1 MKKIRTLL
9 LAIILLSVSCISEAQ
24 AIRVLYPSAGNISDE
39 ASSILYNRLNQA
51 VTLNGIASTDNSNKF
66 LLIPSVTV
74 LSIEPTTTTPINYV
88 AEVEIA
94 LFVVD
99 NSKKLL
105 MSQETFIKKGVAD
118 NEGKAVVKAIKSIKA
133 RDPKIKKMITIGKN
147 RIIEYYNT
155 ECETVVK
162 TINAY
167 IDCGMYE
174 EALNELN
181 AIPQIDGNT
190 GCYDNTLNI
199 LSKISQ
205 EQQDAANKSI
215 KNGSP
220 DVSWINE

>member
-9 LAIILLSVSCISEAQ
+9 LALFLVSVSYMTEAQ
-24 AIRVLYPSAGNISDE
+24 SIRVLYPSNDNISEE
-39 ASSILYNRLNQA
+39 ASSVLYNRLNQA

-74 LSIEPTTTTPINYV
+74 LSIEQTTTVPINYV
-88 AEVEIA
+88 AEVEITM
-94 LFVVD
+94 FIVD

-105 MSQETFIKKGVAD
+105 MSQEIFVKKGVAD
-118 NEGKAVVKAIKSIKA
+118 NERKAVVEAIKSIKA

-167 IDCGMYE
+167 IDCGMYN
-174 EALNELN
+174 EALSELN

-205 EQQDAANKSI
+205 EQQNAANESI
-215 KNGSP
+215 KNSVP

>member
-118 NEGKAVVKAIKSIKA
+118 NEGKAVVEAIKSIKA

-162 TINAY
+162 TINGY

>member
-1 MKKIRTLL
+1 MKKLGRLL
-9 LAIILLSVSCISEAQ
+9 LVLFIASISYVAEAQ
-24 AIRVLYPSAGNISDE
+24 AIRVLYPSTSNISDE
-39 ASSILYNRLNQA
+39 ASALLYNRLNQA
-51 VTLNGIASTDNSNKF
+51 VSLNGLGSTDNSNKF
-66 LLIPSVTV
+66 LLIPSVTI
-74 LSIEPTTTTPINYV
+74 LSIEPTTTAPINYMV
-88 AEVEIA
+88 EVEIA
-94 LFVVD
+94 LYLVD
-99 NSKKLL
+99 NSRKLL
-105 MSQETFIKKGVAD
+105 MSQETLIKKGVAD
-118 NEGKAVVKAIKSIKA
+118 NETKAVAEAMKSIKA
-133 RDPKIKKMITIGKN
+133 RDPKLKKMITIGKD

-205 EQQDAANKSI
+205 EQQNAANSNI
-215 KNGSP
+215 KNGTP

>member
-1 MKKIRTLL
+1 MKKIKTLL
-9 LAIILLSVSCISEAQ
+9 TVVFLLSVSFVAEAQ
-24 AIRVLYPSAGNISDE
+24 AIRVLYPSNDNISDE
-39 ASSILYNRLNQA
+39 ASSVLYNRLNQA

-74 LSIEPTTTTPINYV
+74 LSIEQTTTVPINYV
-88 AEVEIA
+88 AEVEITM
-94 LFVVD
+94 FIVD

-105 MSQETFIKKGVAD
+105 MSQETFVKKGVAD
-118 NEGKAVVKAIKSIKA
+118 NERKAVVEAIKSIKA

-155 ECETVVK
+155 ECETIVK

-205 EQQDAANKSI
+205 EQQDAANLSI
-215 KNGSP
+215 KNGNP

>member
-9 LAIILLSVSCISEAQ
+9 LALFLVSVSYMAEAQ
-24 AIRVLYPSAGNISDE
+24 SIRVLYPSNDNISEE
-39 ASSILYNRLNQA
+39 ASSVLYNRLNQA

-74 LSIEPTTTTPINYV
+74 LSIEQTTTVPINYV
-88 AEVEIA
+88 AEVEITM
-94 LFVVD
+94 FIVD

-105 MSQETFIKKGVAD
+105 MSQEIFVKKGVAD
-118 NEGKAVVKAIKSIKA
+118 NERKAVVEAIKSIKA

-174 EALNELN
+174 EALSELN

-199 LSKISQ
+199 LSRISK
-205 EQQDAANKSI
+205 EQQESASANI
-215 KNGSP
+215 KNVTP

>member
-9 LAIILLSVSCISEAQ
+9 LALFLVSVSYMAEAQ
-24 AIRVLYPSAGNISDE
+24 SIRVLYPSNDNISEE
-39 ASSILYNRLNQA
+39 ASSVLYNRLNQA

-74 LSIEPTTTTPINYV
+74 LSIEQTTTVPINYV
-88 AEVEIA
+88 AEVEITM
-94 LFVVD
+94 FIVD

-105 MSQETFIKKGVAD
+105 MSQEIFVKKGVSD
-118 NEGKAVVKAIKSIKA
+118 NERKAVVEAIKSIKA

-167 IDCGMYE
+167 IDCGMYD
-174 EALNELN
+174 EALSELN

-199 LSKISQ
+199 LSRISK
-205 EQQDAANKSI
+205 EQQESASANI
-215 KNGSP
+215 KNVTP

>member
-1 MKKIRTLL
+1 MKKIKTLL
-9 LAIILLSVSCISEAQ
+9 LVLFLVSVSYMTEAQ
-24 AIRVLYPSAGNISDE
+24 SIRVMYPSNDNISDD

-51 VTLNGIASTDNSNKF
+51 VTLNGIGSTDNSNKF
-66 LLIPSVTV
+66 LLVPSVTV
-74 LSIEPTTTTPINYV
+74 LSIEPTATAPINYV
-88 AEVEIA
+88 AEVEITMF
-94 LFVVD
+94 LVD

-105 MSQETFIKKGVAD
+105 MSQETIVKKGVAD
-118 NEGKAVVKAIKSIKA
+118 NERKAVVEAIKSIKA

-167 IDCGMYE
+167 IDCGMYN
-174 EALNELN
+174 EALSELN

-205 EQQDAANKSI
+205 EQQNAANESI
-215 KNGSP
+215 KNSVP

>member
-1 MKKIRTLL
+1 MKKIRTLY

-118 NEGKAVVKAIKSIKA
+118 NEGKAVVEAIKSIKA

>member
-1 MKKIRTLL
+1 MKKIKTLL
-9 LAIILLSVSCISEAQ
+9 TVVFLLSFSFVAEAQ
-24 AIRVLYPSAGNISDE
+24 AIRVLYPSNDNISDE
-39 ASSILYNRLNQA
+39 ASSVLYNRLNQA

-74 LSIEPTTTTPINYV
+74 LSIEQTTTVPINYV
-88 AEVEIA
+88 AEVEITM
-94 LFVVD
+94 FIVD

-105 MSQETFIKKGVAD
+105 MSQETFVKKGVAD
-118 NEGKAVVKAIKSIKA
+118 NERKAVVEAIKSIKA

-155 ECETVVK
+155 ECETIVK

-205 EQQDAANKSI
+205 EQQDAANLSI
-215 KNGSP
+215 KNGNP

>member
-1 MKKIRTLL
+1 MLL
-9 LAIILLSVSCISEAQ
+9 VSVFYITEAQ
-24 AIRVLYPSAGNISDE
+24 SIRVLPPSSENIGDDA
-39 ASSILYNRLNQA
+39 ASLLYGRLNQA
-51 VTLNGIASTDNSNKF
+51 VSLNGIGSTDNSNKF
-66 LLIPSVTV
+66 LLVSSVTV
-74 LSIEPTTTTPINYV
+74 LSIEQTTTVPVNYV
-88 AEVEIA
+88 AEIEVA
-94 LFVVD
+94 LFLVD
-99 NSKKLL
+99 NSRKLL
-105 MSQETFIKKGVAD
+105 MSQETLTKKGVGE
-118 NEGKAVVKAIKSIKA
+118 NETKAVLEAVKSIKS
-133 RDPKIKKMITIGKN
+133 RDPKLKKMITVGKD
-147 RIIEYYNT
+147 RIVEYYNA

-167 IDCGMYE
+167 LECGMVE

-205 EQQDAANKSI
+205 EQQNSANANI

>member
-9 LAIILLSVSCISEAQ
+9 LALFLVSVSYMAEAQ
-24 AIRVLYPSAGNISDE
+24 SIRVLYPSNDNISEE
-39 ASSILYNRLNQA
+39 ASSVLYNRLNQA

-74 LSIEPTTTTPINYV
+74 LSIEQTTTVPINYV
-88 AEVEIA
+88 AEVEITM
-94 LFVVD
+94 FIVD

-105 MSQETFIKKGVAD
+105 MSQEIFVKKGVAD
-118 NEGKAVVKAIKSIKA
+118 NERKAVVEAIKSIKA

-174 EALNELN
+174 EALSELN

-205 EQQDAANKSI
+205 EQQNAANESI
-215 KNGSP
+215 KNVTP

>member
-1 MKKIRTLL
+1 MKKIKTLL
-9 LAIILLSVSCISEAQ
+9 LVVFLVSVSYMTEAQ
-24 AIRVLYPSAGNISDE
+24 SIRVMYPSNDNISDD

-51 VTLNGIASTDNSNKF
+51 VTLNGIGSTDNSNKF
-66 LLIPSVTV
+66 LLVPSVTV
-74 LSIEPTTTTPINYV
+74 LSIEPTATAPINYV
-88 AEVEIA
+88 AEVEITMF
-94 LFVVD
+94 LVD

-105 MSQETFIKKGVAD
+105 MSQETIVKKGVAD
-118 NEGKAVVKAIKSIKA
+118 NERKAVVEAIKSIKA

-167 IDCGMYE
+167 IDCGMYN
-174 EALNELN
+174 EALSELN

-205 EQQDAANKSI
+205 EQQNAANESI
-215 KNGSP
+215 KNSVP

>member
-118 NEGKAVVKAIKSIKA
+118 NEGKAVVEAIKSIKA

>member
-9 LAIILLSVSCISEAQ
+9 LALFLVSVSYMTEAQ
-24 AIRVLYPSAGNISDE
+24 AIRVLYPSTDNISDE

-51 VTLNGIASTDNSNKF
+51 VTLNGIGSTDNSNKF
-66 LLIPSVTV
+66 LLVPSVTV
-74 LSIEPTTTTPINYV
+74 LSIEPTATVPINYV
-88 AEVEIA
+88 AEIEITM
-94 LFVVD
+94 FIVD

-105 MSQETFIKKGVAD
+105 MSQETLVKKGVAD
-118 NEGKAVVKAIKSIKA
+118 NERKAVTEAVKSIKA
-133 RDPKIKKMITIGKN
+133 RDPKLKKMITIGKN

-181 AIPQIDGNT
+181 AIPQIDDNT

-199 LSKISQ
+199 LNKISQ
-205 EQQDAANKSI
+205 EQQKSANDKI
-215 KNGSP
+215 RNEVP

>member
-1 MKKIRTLL
+1 MKKIKTLL
-9 LAIILLSVSCISEAQ
+9 LVLFLVSVSYMTEAQ
-24 AIRVLYPSAGNISDE
+24 SIRVLYPSAGNISDE

-51 VTLNGIASTDNSNKF
+51 VTLNGIGSTDNSNKF
-66 LLIPSVTV
+66 LLVPSVTV
-74 LSIEPTTTTPINYV
+74 LSIEPTTTAPINYV
-88 AEVEIA
+88 AEVEITMF
-94 LFVVD
+94 LVD

-105 MSQETFIKKGVAD
+105 MSQETLVKKGVAD
-118 NEGKAVVKAIKSIKA
+118 NERKAVLEAIKSIKA
-133 RDPKIKKMITIGKN
+133 RDPKIKKMITIGKD

-167 IDCGMYE
+167 IECGMYDK
-174 EALNELN
+174 ALSELN

-205 EQQDAANKSI
+205 EQQNAANESI
-215 KNGSP
+215 SKEVP
-220 DVSWINE
+220 DVSWIND

>member
-9 LAIILLSVSCISEAQ
+9 FVVFLLSVSYMAEAQ
-24 AIRVLYPSAGNISDE
+24 TLRVLYPSTDNISDE
-39 ASSILYNRLNQA
+39 ASSVLYNRLNQA
-51 VTLNGIASTDNSNKF
+51 VTLNGIGSTDNSNKF
-66 LLIPSVTV
+66 LLVPSVTV
-74 LSIEPTTTTPINYV
+74 LSIEPTATVPINYV
-88 AEVEIA
+88 AEVEVTM
-94 LFVVD
+94 FVVD

-105 MSQETFIKKGVAD
+105 MSQETLVKKGVAN
-118 NEGKAVVKAIKSIKA
+118 NERKAVTEAIKSIKA

-147 RIIEYYNT
+147 RIIEYYNA

-174 EALNELN
+174 EALSELN
-181 AIPQIDGNT
+181 AIPQIDDNT

-205 EQQDAANKSI
+205 EQQSAANESI
-215 KNGSP
+215 KNGVP

>member
-51 VTLNGIASTDNSNKF
+51 VTLNGITSTDNSNKF

-118 NEGKAVVKAIKSIKA
+118 NEGKAVVEAIKSIKA

>member
-1 MKKIRTLL
+1 MKKIKTLL
-9 LAIILLSVSCISEAQ
+9 TVVFLLSVSFVAEAQ
-24 AIRVLYPSAGNISDE
+24 AIRVLYPSNDNISDE
-39 ASSILYNRLNQA
+39 ASSVLYNRLNQA

-74 LSIEPTTTTPINYV
+74 LSIEQTTTAPINYV
-88 AEVEIA
+88 AEVEITM
-94 LFVVD
+94 FIVD

-105 MSQETFIKKGVAD
+105 MSQETFVKKGVAD
-118 NEGKAVVKAIKSIKA
+118 NERKAVVEAIKSIKA

-155 ECETVVK
+155 ECETIVK

-205 EQQDAANKSI
+205 EQQDAANLSI
-215 KNGSP
+215 KNGNP

>member
-74 LSIEPTTTTPINYV
+74 LSIESTTTTPINYV

-118 NEGKAVVKAIKSIKA
+118 NEGKAVVEAIKSIKA

>member
-1 MKKIRTLL
+1 MKKIKTLL
-9 LAIILLSVSCISEAQ
+9 LVLFLVSVSYMTEAQ
-24 AIRVLYPSAGNISDE
+24 SIRVMYPSNDNISDD

-51 VTLNGIASTDNSNKF
+51 VTLNGIGSTDNSNKF
-66 LLIPSVTV
+66 LLVPSVTV
-74 LSIEPTTTTPINYV
+74 LSIEPTATAPINYV
-88 AEVEIA
+88 AEVEITMF
-94 LFVVD
+94 LVD

-105 MSQETFIKKGVAD
+105 MSQETIVKKGVAD
-118 NEGKAVVKAIKSIKA
+118 NERKAVVEAIKSIKA

-155 ECETVVK
+155 ECETIVK

-167 IDCGMYE
+167 IDCGMYDK
-174 EALNELN
+174 ALSELN

-190 GCYDNTLNI
+190 GCYGNTLNI

-205 EQQDAANKSI
+205 EQQNAANESI
-215 KNGSP
+215 SNEVP

>member
-1 MKKIRTLL
+1 MKTIKTLL
-9 LAIILLSVSCISEAQ
+9 FTLALISVAYMTEAQ
-24 AIRVLYPSAGNISDE
+24 AIRVLYPSESNISDE
-39 ASSILYNRLNQA
+39 TSSLLYSRLNQA
-51 VTLNGIASTDNSNKF
+51 VSLNGVGSTDNSNKF

-74 LSIEPTTTTPINYV
+74 LSVEPTTTVPINYM
-88 AEVEIA
+88 AEVEIS
-94 LFVVD
+94 LYIVD
-99 NSKKLL
+99 NSRKLL
-105 MSQETFIKKGVAD
+105 MSQETLVKKGVGD
-118 NEGKAVVKAIKSIKA
+118 NESKAVQEAIKSIKA
-133 RDPKIKKMITIGKN
+133 RDPKLKKMITIGKD

-167 IDCGMYE
+167 LECGMVE

-190 GCYDNTLNI
+190 GCYDNSLNI

-205 EQQDAANKSI
+205 EQQNAANVSI
-215 KNGSP
+215 KNGTP

>member
-1 MKKIRTLL
+1 MKKIKTLL
-9 LAIILLSVSCISEAQ
+9 LVLFLVSVSYVAEAQ
-24 AIRVLYPSAGNISDE
+24 SIRVLYPSAGNISDE

-51 VTLNGIASTDNSNKF
+51 VTLNGIGSTDNSNKF
-66 LLIPSVTV
+66 LLVPSVTV
-74 LSIEPTTTTPINYV
+74 LSIEPTTTAPINYV
-88 AEVEIA
+88 AEVEITMF
-94 LFVVD
+94 LVD

-105 MSQETFIKKGVAD
+105 MSQETLVKKGVAD
-118 NEGKAVVKAIKSIKA
+118 NERKAVTEAVKSIKA

-167 IDCGMYE
+167 IDCGMYDK
-174 EALNELN
+174 ALSELN

-205 EQQDAANKSI
+205 EQQNAANESI
-215 KNGSP
+215 SKEVP
-220 DVSWINE
+220 DVSWIND

>member
-1 MKKIRTLL
+1 MKKIKTLL
-9 LAIILLSVSCISEAQ
+9 LALFLVSVSYMSEAQ
-24 AIRVLYPSAGNISDE
+24 SIRVMYPSDDNISDD

-51 VTLNGIASTDNSNKF
+51 VTLNGIGSTDNSNKF
-66 LLIPSVTV
+66 LLVPSVTV
-74 LSIEPTTTTPINYV
+74 LSIEPTATAPINYV

-94 LFVVD
+94 MYLVD

-105 MSQETFIKKGVAD
+105 MSQETIVKKGVAD
-118 NEGKAVVKAIKSIKA
+118 NERKAVVEAIKSIKA

-162 TINAY
+162 TISAY
-167 IDCGMYE
+167 IDCGMYDK
-174 EALNELN
+174 ALSELN

-205 EQQDAANKSI
+205 EQQSAANESI
-215 KNGSP
+215 SKEVP

>member
-9 LAIILLSVSCISEAQ
+9 FVVFLLSVSYMAEAQ
-24 AIRVLYPSAGNISDE
+24 TLRVLYPSTDNISDE

-51 VTLNGIASTDNSNKF
+51 VTLNGIGSTDNSNKF
-66 LLIPSVTV
+66 LLVPSVTV
-74 LSIEPTTTTPINYV
+74 LSIEPTVTVPINYV
-88 AEVEIA
+88 AEVEVTM
-94 LFVVD
+94 FVVD

-105 MSQETFIKKGVAD
+105 MSQETLVKKGVAN
-118 NEGKAVVKAIKSIKA
+118 NERKAVTEAIKSIKA

-147 RIIEYYNT
+147 RIIEYYNA
-155 ECETVVK
+155 ECETIVK

-174 EALNELN
+174 EALSELN
-181 AIPQIDGNT
+181 AIPQIDANT

-205 EQQDAANKSI
+205 EQQSAANESI
-215 KNGSP
+215 KNGVP